1 MFKEK
6 CIPVKLIN
14 IFDEK
19 DVNAIFDKYFD
30 YLKSKSLSNNTIK
43 NYFRDLIEYFDY
55 LKQNNLLPDKS
66 IERNHIRKMLSH
78 LIDKG
83 FSKFSISRKI
93 SAIKSYLTFLEK
105 FNYSTNNYSELITIP
120 KRSKSLPKV
129 MTRKEISQLIKQVEM
144 NTKKN
149 LRDDALIELLY
160 STGLRVSEVANL
172 KIKDINFEKS
182 EINILGKGNKE
193 RVVIFNN
200 KSKEKIIR
208 YLKNDKR
215 VISLKTG
222 ALFQNKFK
230 EPLSPRSIQ
239 RLLKKYLNF
248 SGINSKYS
256 THTLRHTFATH
267 LLEGGADIKVIQQL
281 LGHSSPETTK
291 IYTHLSSPALKNVY
305 NNSHPRSFSKIKN

>member
-1 MFKEK
+1 MNLM
-6 CIPVKLIN
+6 IPKKLII
-14 IFDEK
+14 IFNDNELNN
-19 DVNAIFDKYFD
+19 VLTEYFD
-30 YLKSKSLSNNTIK
+30 YLKSKSLSENTIK
-43 NYFRDLIEYFDY
+43 NYFRDLIEYFNY
-55 LKQNNLLPDKS
+55 LNQNNLSAFKS
-66 IERNHIRKMLSH
+66 IKPEHIRKMLSF
-78 LIDKG
+78 LIDRG
-83 FSKFSISRKI
+83 FSKLSISRKI

-105 FNYSTNNYSELITIP
+105 FNYSSDNFSELITIP
-120 KRSKSLPKV
+120 KKTRSLPKV
-129 MTRKEISQLIKQVEM
+129 MTEKEINQLIKHVEI

-160 STGLRVSEVANL
+160 STGLRVTEVANL
-172 KIKDINFEKS
+172 KIGDINFEKS
-182 EINILGKGNKE
+182 EIKILGKGNKQ

-200 KSKEKIIR
+200 KSKEKIIK

-215 VISLKTG
+215 LISLKTE

-230 EPLSPRSIQ
+230 QSLSPRSIQ

>member
-1 MFKEK
+1 MNLM
-6 CIPVKLIN
+6 IPKKLLI
-14 IFDEK
+14 IFNDNELNN
-19 DVNAIFDKYFD
+19 VLTEYFD
-30 YLKSKSLSNNTIK
+30 YLKSKSLSENTIK
-43 NYFRDLIEYFDY
+43 NYFRDLIDYFNY
-55 LKQNNLLPDKS
+55 LNQNNLSAFKS
-66 IERNHIRKMLSH
+66 IKPEHIRKMLSF

-83 FSKFSISRKI
+83 FSRLSISRKI
-93 SAIKSYLTFLEK
+93 SAIKSYITFLEK
-105 FNYSTNNYSELITIP
+105 FNYSSDNYSELITIP
-120 KRSKSLPKV
+120 KKTRILPKV
-129 MTRKEISQLIKQVEM
+129 MTEKEINQLIKHVEI

-172 KIKDINFEKS
+172 KIGDINFEKS
-182 EINILGKGNKE
+182 EIKILGKGNKQ

-200 KSKEKIIR
+200 KSKEKIIK

-215 VISLKTG
+215 LISLNTG
-222 ALFQNKFK
+222 ALFQNKYK
-230 EPLSPRSIQ
+230 QSLSPRSIQ

>member
-1 MFKEK
+1 MNLM
-6 CIPVKLIN
+6 IPKKLLI
-14 IFDEK
+14 IFNDNELNN
-19 DVNAIFDKYFD
+19 VLTEYFH
-30 YLKSKSLSNNTIK
+30 YLKSKSLSENTIK
-43 NYFRDLIEYFDY
+43 NYFRDLIEYFNY
-55 LKQNNLLPDKS
+55 LNQNNLSAFKS
-66 IERNHIRKMLSH
+66 IKPEHIRKMLSF

-83 FSKFSISRKI
+83 FSKLSISRKI
-93 SAIKSYLTFLEK
+93 SAIKSYITFLEK
-105 FNYSTNNYSELITIP
+105 FNYSSDNYSELITIP
-120 KRSKSLPKV
+120 KKTRILPKV
-129 MTRKEISQLIKQVEM
+129 MTEKEINQLIKHVEI

-172 KIKDINFEKS
+172 KIGDINFEKS
-182 EINILGKGNKE
+182 EIKILGKGNKQ

-200 KSKEKIIR
+200 KSKEKIIK

-215 VISLKTG
+215 LISLNTG

-230 EPLSPRSIQ
+230 QSLSPRSIQ

>member
-1 MFKEK
+1 MNLM
-6 CIPVKLIN
+6 IPKKLLI
-14 IFDEK
+14 IFNDGELNK
-19 DVNAIFDKYFD
+19 ILSKYFD
-30 YLKSKSLSNNTIK
+30 YLESKSLSDNTVK
-43 NYFRDLIEYFDY
+43 NYFRDLIDYFIY
-55 LKQNNLLPDKS
+55 LKQNDLPPTKS
-66 IERNHIRKMLSH
+66 IEPKHIRKMLSF

-83 FSKFSISRKI
+83 FSKVSISRKI
-93 SAIKSYLTFLEK
+93 SAIKSYITFLEK
-105 FNYSTNNYSELITIP
+105 FNYSTNNYSELISIP
-120 KRSKSLPKV
+120 KKSKSLPKV
-129 MTRKEISQLIKQVEM
+129 MTKKEVSQLIKHVEM

-172 KIKDINFEKS
+172 KLKDINLKKS
-182 EINILGKGNKE
+182 EIKILGKGNKE
-193 RVVIFNN
+193 RIVIFNN

-215 VISLKTG
+215 YISIKTQ

-230 EPLSPRSIQ
+230 EAISTRSIQ
-239 RLLKKYLNF
+239 RILKKYLNF

-291 IYTHLSSPALKNVY
+291 IYTHVSSSTLKNVY

>member
-1 MFKEK
+1 MNLM
-6 CIPVKLIN
+6 IPKKLFI
-14 IFDEK
+14 IFNDNELNN
-19 DVNAIFDKYFD
+19 VLTEYFD
-30 YLKSKSLSNNTIK
+30 YLKSKSLSENTIK
-43 NYFRDLIEYFDY
+43 NYFRDLIDYFNY
-55 LKQNNLLPDKS
+55 LNQNNLSAFKS
-66 IERNHIRKMLSH
+66 IKPEHIRKMLSF

-83 FSKFSISRKI
+83 FSRLSISRKI
-93 SAIKSYLTFLEK
+93 SAIKSYITFLEK
-105 FNYSTNNYSELITIP
+105 FNYSSDNYSELITIP
-120 KRSKSLPKV
+120 KKTRILPKV
-129 MTRKEISQLIKQVEM
+129 MTEKEINQLIKHVEI

-172 KIKDINFEKS
+172 KIGDINFEKS
-182 EINILGKGNKE
+182 EIKILGKGNKQ

-200 KSKEKIIR
+200 KSKEKIIK

-215 VISLKTG
+215 LISLNTG
-222 ALFQNKFK
+222 ALFQNKYK
-230 EPLSPRSIQ
+230 QSLSPRSIQ

>member
-1 MFKEK
+1 
-6 CIPVKLIN
+6 
-14 IFDEK
+14 
-19 DVNAIFDKYFD
+19 
-30 YLKSKSLSNNTIK
+30 
-43 NYFRDLIEYFDY
+43 
-55 LKQNNLLPDKS
+55 
-66 IERNHIRKMLSH
+66 
-78 LIDKG
+78 
-83 FSKFSISRKI
+83 
-93 SAIKSYLTFLEK
+93 
-105 FNYSTNNYSELITIP
+105 
-120 KRSKSLPKV
+120 
-129 MTRKEISQLIKQVEM
+129 MTEKEINQLIKHVEI

-172 KIKDINFEKS
+172 KIGDINFEKS
-182 EINILGKGNKE
+182 EIKILGKGNKQ

-200 KSKEKIIR
+200 KSKEKIIK

-215 VISLKTG
+215 LISLNTG
-222 ALFQNKFK
+222 ALFQNKYK
-230 EPLSPRSIQ
+230 QSLSPRSIQ

>member
-1 MFKEK
+1 M
-6 CIPVKLIN
+6 IPKKLLI
-14 IFDEK
+14 IFNDGELYK
-19 DVNAIFDKYFD
+19 ILSKYFD
-30 YLKSKSLSNNTIK
+30 YLESKSLSDNTVK
-43 NYFRDLIEYFDY
+43 NYFRDLIDYFIY
-55 LKQNNLLPDKS
+55 LKLNDLSPTKS
-66 IERNHIRKMLSH
+66 IEPKHIRKMLSF

-83 FSKFSISRKI
+83 FSKVSISRKI
-93 SAIKSYLTFLEK
+93 SAIKSYITFLEK
-105 FNYSTNNYSELITIP
+105 FNYSKNNYSELISIP
-120 KRSKSLPKV
+120 KKSKSLPKV
-129 MTRKEISQLIKQVEM
+129 MTKKEVSQLIKHVEM

-172 KIKDINFEKS
+172 KLKDINLKKS
-182 EINILGKGNKE
+182 EIKILGKGNKE
-193 RVVIFNN
+193 RIVIFNN
-200 KSKEKIIR
+200 KSKEKIIS

-215 VISLKTG
+215 YISIKTE

-230 EPLSPRSIQ
+230 EALSTRSIQ
-239 RLLKKYLNF
+239 RILKKYLNF

-281 LGHSSPETTK
+281 MGHSSPETTK
-291 IYTHLSSPALKNVY
+291 IYTHVSSSTLKNVY

>member
-1 MFKEK
+1 MNLM
-6 CIPVKLIN
+6 IPKKLLI
-14 IFDEK
+14 IFNDNELNN
-19 DVNAIFDKYFD
+19 VLTEYFD
-30 YLKSKSLSNNTIK
+30 YLKSKSLSENTIK
-43 NYFRDLIEYFDY
+43 NYFRDLIDYFNY
-55 LKQNNLLPDKS
+55 LNQNNLSAFKS
-66 IERNHIRKMLSH
+66 IKPEHIRKMLSF

-83 FSKFSISRKI
+83 FSKLSISRKI
-93 SAIKSYLTFLEK
+93 SAIKSYITFLEK
-105 FNYSTNNYSELITIP
+105 FNYSPDNYSELITIP
-120 KRSKSLPKV
+120 KKTRSLPKV
-129 MTRKEISQLIKQVEM
+129 MTEKEINQLIKHVEI

-172 KIKDINFEKS
+172 KIGDINFEKS
-182 EINILGKGNKE
+182 EIKILGKGNKQ

-200 KSKEKIIR
+200 KSKEKIIK

-215 VISLKTG
+215 LISLNTG
-222 ALFQNKFK
+222 ALFQNKYK
-230 EPLSPRSIQ
+230 QSLSPRSIQ

-305 NNSHPRSFSKIKN
+305 NNSHPRSFSKIEN

>member
-1 MFKEK
+1 MNLM
-6 CIPVKLIN
+6 IPKKLLI
-14 IFDEK
+14 IFNDNELNN
-19 DVNAIFDKYFD
+19 VLTEYFD
-30 YLKSKSLSNNTIK
+30 YLKSKSLSENTIK
-43 NYFRDLIEYFDY
+43 NYFRDLIEYFNY
-55 LKQNNLLPDKS
+55 LNQNNLSAFKS
-66 IERNHIRKMLSH
+66 IKPEHIRKMLSF

-83 FSKFSISRKI
+83 FSKLSISRKI
-93 SAIKSYLTFLEK
+93 SAIKSYITFLEK
-105 FNYSTNNYSELITIP
+105 FNYSSDNYSELITIP
-120 KRSKSLPKV
+120 KKTRILPKV
-129 MTRKEISQLIKQVEM
+129 MTEKEINQLIKHVEI

-172 KIKDINFEKS
+172 KIGDINFEKS
-182 EINILGKGNKE
+182 EIKILGKGNKQ

-200 KSKEKIIR
+200 KSKEKIIK

-215 VISLKTG
+215 LISLNTG

-230 EPLSPRSIQ
+230 QSLSPRSIQ

>member
-1 MFKEK
+1 MNLM
-6 CIPVKLIN
+6 IPKKLLI
-14 IFDEK
+14 IFNDGELNK
-19 DVNAIFDKYFD
+19 ILSKYFD
-30 YLKSKSLSNNTIK
+30 YLESKSLSDNTVK
-43 NYFRDLIEYFDY
+43 NYFRDLIDYFIY
-55 LKQNNLLPDKS
+55 LRQNDLSPTKS
-66 IERNHIRKMLSH
+66 IEPKYIRKMLSF

-83 FSKFSISRKI
+83 FSKVSISRKI
-93 SAIKSYLTFLEK
+93 SAIKSYITFLEK
-105 FNYSTNNYSELITIP
+105 FNYSKNNYSELISIP
-120 KRSKSLPKV
+120 KKSKSLPKV
-129 MTRKEISQLIKQVEM
+129 MTKKEVSQLIKHVEM

-172 KIKDINFEKS
+172 KLKDINLKKS
-182 EINILGKGNKE
+182 EIKILGKGNKE
-193 RVVIFNN
+193 RIVIFNN

-215 VISLKTG
+215 YISIKTE

-230 EPLSPRSIQ
+230 EALSTRSIQ
-239 RLLKKYLNF
+239 RILKKYLNF

-281 LGHSSPETTK
+281 MGHSSPETTK
-291 IYTHLSSPALKNVY
+291 IYTHVSSSTLKNVY

>member
-1 MFKEK
+1 M
-6 CIPVKLIN
+6 IPKKLLI
-14 IFDEK
+14 IFNDNELNN
-19 DVNAIFDKYFD
+19 VLTEYFD
-30 YLKSKSLSNNTIK
+30 YLKSKSLSENTIK
-43 NYFRDLIEYFDY
+43 NYFRDLIDYFNY
-55 LKQNNLLPDKS
+55 LNQNNLSAFKS
-66 IERNHIRKMLSH
+66 IKPEHIRKMLSF

-83 FSKFSISRKI
+83 FSKLSISRKI
-93 SAIKSYLTFLEK
+93 SAIKSYITFLEK
-105 FNYSTNNYSELITIP
+105 FNYSSDNYSELITIP
-120 KRSKSLPKV
+120 KKTRSLPKV
-129 MTRKEISQLIKQVEM
+129 MTEKEINQLIKHVEI

-172 KIKDINFEKS
+172 KIGDINFEKS
-182 EINILGKGNKE
+182 EIKILGKGNKQ

-200 KSKEKIIR
+200 RSKEKIIK

-215 VISLKTG
+215 LISLNTG

-230 EPLSPRSIQ
+230 QSLSPRSIQ

>member
-1 MFKEK
+1 M
-6 CIPVKLIN
+6 IPKKLLI
-14 IFDEK
+14 IFNDGELNK
-19 DVNAIFDKYFD
+19 ILSKYFD
-30 YLKSKSLSNNTIK
+30 YLESKSLSENTVK
-43 NYFRDLIEYFDY
+43 NYFRDLIDYFIY
-55 LKQNNLLPDKS
+55 LKQNDLSPTKS
-66 IERNHIRKMLSH
+66 IEPKYIRKMLSF
-78 LIDKG
+78 LIGKG
-83 FSKFSISRKI
+83 FSKISISRKI
-93 SAIKSYLTFLEK
+93 SAIKSYINFLEK
-105 FNYSTNNYSELITIP
+105 FNYSKNNYSELIRIP
-120 KRSKSLPKV
+120 KKSKSLPKV
-129 MTRKEISQLIKQVEM
+129 MTKKEISQLIKHVEM

-172 KIKDINFEKS
+172 KLKDINLKKS
-182 EINILGKGNKE
+182 EIKILGKGNKE
-193 RVVIFNN
+193 RIVIFNN

-215 VISLKTG
+215 YISIKTE

-230 EPLSPRSIQ
+230 EALSTRSIQ
-239 RLLKKYLNF
+239 RILKKYLNF

-281 LGHSSPETTK
+281 MGHSSPETTK
-291 IYTHLSSPALKNVY
+291 IYTHVSSSTLKNVY

>member
-1 MFKEK
+1 MNLM
-6 CIPVKLIN
+6 IPKKLLI
-14 IFDEK
+14 IFNDGELNK
-19 DVNAIFDKYFD
+19 ILSKYFD
-30 YLKSKSLSNNTIK
+30 YLESKSLSDNTVK
-43 NYFRDLIEYFDY
+43 NYFRDLIDYFIY
-55 LKQNNLLPDKS
+55 LRQNDLSPTKS
-66 IERNHIRKMLSH
+66 IEPKYIRKMLSF
-78 LIDKG
+78 LINKG
-83 FSKFSISRKI
+83 FSKVSISRKI
-93 SAIKSYLTFLEK
+93 SAIKSYITFLEK
-105 FNYSTNNYSELITIP
+105 FNYSKNNYSELISIP
-120 KRSKSLPKV
+120 KKSKSLPKV
-129 MTRKEISQLIKQVEM
+129 MTKKEVSQLIKHVEM

-172 KIKDINFEKS
+172 KLKDINLKKS
-182 EINILGKGNKE
+182 EIKILGKGNKE
-193 RVVIFNN
+193 RIVIFNN

-215 VISLKTG
+215 YISIKTE

-230 EPLSPRSIQ
+230 EALSTRSIQ
-239 RLLKKYLNF
+239 RILKKYLNF

-281 LGHSSPETTK
+281 MGHSSPETTK
-291 IYTHLSSPALKNVY
+291 IYTHVSSSTLKNVY

>member
-1 MFKEK
+1 MNLV
-6 CIPVKLIN
+6 IPKKLLI
-14 IFDEK
+14 IFNDNELNN
-19 DVNAIFDKYFD
+19 VLTEYFD
-30 YLKSKSLSNNTIK
+30 YLKSKSLSENTIK
-43 NYFRDLIEYFDY
+43 NYFRDLIEYFNY
-55 LKQNNLLPDKS
+55 LDQNNLSAFKS
-66 IERNHIRKMLSH
+66 IKPEHIRKMLSF
-78 LIDKG
+78 LIDRG
-83 FSKFSISRKI
+83 FSKLSISRKI
-93 SAIKSYLTFLEK
+93 SAIKSYITFLEK
-105 FNYSTNNYSELITIP
+105 FNYSSDNFSELITIP
-120 KRSKSLPKV
+120 KKTRSLPKV
-129 MTRKEISQLIKQVEM
+129 MTEKEINQLIKHVEI

-160 STGLRVSEVANL
+160 STGLRVSEIANL
-172 KIKDINFEKS
+172 KIGDINFEKS
-182 EINILGKGNKE
+182 EIKILGKGNKQ

-200 KSKEKIIR
+200 KSKEKIIK
-208 YLKNDKR
+208 YMKNDKR
-215 VISLKTG
+215 LISLKTE

-230 EPLSPRSIQ
+230 QSLSPRSIQ

>member
-1 MFKEK
+1 MNLV
-6 CIPVKLIN
+6 IPKKLLI
-14 IFDEK
+14 IFNDNELNN
-19 DVNAIFDKYFD
+19 VLTEYFD
-30 YLKSKSLSNNTIK
+30 YLKSKSLSENTIK
-43 NYFRDLIEYFDY
+43 NYFRDLIEYFNY
-55 LKQNNLLPDKS
+55 LDQNNLSAFKS
-66 IERNHIRKMLSH
+66 IKPEHIRKMLSF
-78 LIDKG
+78 LIDRG
-83 FSKFSISRKI
+83 FSKLSISRKI

-105 FNYSTNNYSELITIP
+105 FNYSSDNFSELITIP
-120 KRSKSLPKV
+120 KKTRSLPKV
-129 MTRKEISQLIKQVEM
+129 MTEKEINQLIKHVEI

-172 KIKDINFEKS
+172 KIGDINFEKS
-182 EINILGKGNKE
+182 EIKILGKGNKQ

-200 KSKEKIIR
+200 KSKEKIIK

-215 VISLKTG
+215 LISLKTE

-230 EPLSPRSIQ
+230 QSLSPRSIQ

>member
-1 MFKEK
+1 MNLA
-6 CIPVKLIN
+6 IPKKLLI
-14 IFDEK
+14 IFNDGELNK
-19 DVNAIFDKYFD
+19 ILSKYFD
-30 YLKSKSLSNNTIK
+30 YLESKSLSDNTTK
-43 NYFRDLIEYFDY
+43 NYFRDLIDYFIY
-55 LKQNNLLPDKS
+55 LKLNDLSPTKS
-66 IERNHIRKMLSH
+66 IEPKHIRKMLSF

-83 FSKFSISRKI
+83 FSKVSISRKI
-93 SAIKSYLTFLEK
+93 SAIKSYITFLEK
-105 FNYSTNNYSELITIP
+105 FNYSKNNYSELISIP
-120 KRSKSLPKV
+120 KKSKSLPKV
-129 MTRKEISQLIKQVEM
+129 MTKKEVSQLIKHVEM

-172 KIKDINFEKS
+172 KLKDINLEKS
-182 EINILGKGNKE
+182 EIKILGKGNKE
-193 RVVIFNN
+193 RIVIFNN
-200 KSKEKIIR
+200 KSKEKIIS

-215 VISLKTG
+215 YISIKTE

-230 EPLSPRSIQ
+230 EALSTRSIQ
-239 RLLKKYLNF
+239 RILKKYLNF

-281 LGHSSPETTK
+281 MGHSSPETTK
-291 IYTHLSSPALKNVY
+291 IYTHVSSSTLKNVY

>member
-1 MFKEK
+1 MNLM
-6 CIPVKLIN
+6 IPKKLLI
-14 IFDEK
+14 IFNDGELNK
-19 DVNAIFDKYFD
+19 ILSKYFD
-30 YLKSKSLSNNTIK
+30 YLESKSLSDNTVK
-43 NYFRDLIEYFDY
+43 NYFRDLIDYFIY
-55 LKQNNLLPDKS
+55 LKLNDLSPTKS
-66 IERNHIRKMLSH
+66 IEPKYIRKMLSF

-83 FSKFSISRKI
+83 FSKVSISRKI
-93 SAIKSYLTFLEK
+93 SAIKSYTTFLEK
-105 FNYSTNNYSELITIP
+105 FNYSKNNYSELISIP
-120 KRSKSLPKV
+120 KKSKSLPKV
-129 MTRKEISQLIKQVEM
+129 MTKKEVSQLIKHVEM

-172 KIKDINFEKS
+172 KLKDINLKKS
-182 EINILGKGNKE
+182 EIKILGKGNKE
-193 RVVIFNN
+193 RIVIFNN

-215 VISLKTG
+215 FISIKTE

-230 EPLSPRSIQ
+230 ESLTTRSIQ
-239 RLLKKYLNF
+239 RILKKYLNF

-281 LGHSSPETTK
+281 MGHSSPETTK
-291 IYTHLSSPALKNVY
+291 IYTHVSSSTLKNVY

>member
-1 MFKEK
+1 MNLM
-6 CIPVKLIN
+6 IPKKLLI
-14 IFDEK
+14 IFNDGELNK
-19 DVNAIFDKYFD
+19 ILSKYFD
-30 YLKSKSLSNNTIK
+30 YLESKSLSDNTVK
-43 NYFRDLIEYFDY
+43 NYFRDLIDYFIY
-55 LKQNNLLPDKS
+55 LKLNDLSPTKS
-66 IERNHIRKMLSH
+66 IEPKHIRKMLSF

-83 FSKFSISRKI
+83 FSKVSISRKI
-93 SAIKSYLTFLEK
+93 SAIKSYITFLEK
-105 FNYSTNNYSELITIP
+105 FNYSKNNYSELISIP
-120 KRSKSLPKV
+120 KKSKSLPKV
-129 MTRKEISQLIKQVEM
+129 MTKKEVSQLIKHVEM

-160 STGLRVSEVANL
+160 STGLRVSEVVNL
-172 KIKDINFEKS
+172 KLKDINLKKS
-182 EINILGKGNKE
+182 EIKILGKGNKE
-193 RVVIFNN
+193 RIVIFNN

-215 VISLKTG
+215 YISIKTE

-230 EPLSPRSIQ
+230 EALSTRSIQ
-239 RLLKKYLNF
+239 RILKKYLNF

-281 LGHSSPETTK
+281 MGHSSPETTK
-291 IYTHLSSPALKNVY
+291 IYTHVSSSTLKNVY

>member
-1 MFKEK
+1 MNLM
-6 CIPVKLIN
+6 IPKKLLI
-14 IFDEK
+14 IFNDGELNK
-19 DVNAIFDKYFD
+19 ILSKYFD
-30 YLKSKSLSNNTIK
+30 YLESKSLSDNTLK
-43 NYFRDLIEYFDY
+43 NYFRDLIDYFIY
-55 LKQNNLLPDKS
+55 LKLNDLSPTKS
-66 IERNHIRKMLSH
+66 IEPKHIRKMLSF

-83 FSKFSISRKI
+83 FSKVSISRKI
-93 SAIKSYLTFLEK
+93 SAIKSYITFLEK
-105 FNYSTNNYSELITIP
+105 FNYSKNNYSELISIP
-120 KRSKSLPKV
+120 KKSKSLPKV
-129 MTRKEISQLIKQVEM
+129 MTKKEVSQLIKHVEM

-160 STGLRVSEVANL
+160 STGLRVSEVVNL
-172 KIKDINFEKS
+172 KLKDINLEKS
-182 EINILGKGNKE
+182 EIKILGKGNKE
-193 RVVIFNN
+193 RIVIFNN

-215 VISLKTG
+215 FISIKTE

-230 EPLSPRSIQ
+230 EALSTRSIQ
-239 RLLKKYLNF
+239 RILKKYLNF

-281 LGHSSPETTK
+281 MGHSSPETTK
-291 IYTHLSSPALKNVY
+291 IYTHVSSSTLKNVY

>member
-1 MFKEK
+1 MNLM
-6 CIPVKLIN
+6 IPKKLLS
-14 IFDEK
+14 IFNDNELNN
-19 DVNAIFDKYFD
+19 VLTEYFD
-30 YLKSKSLSNNTIK
+30 YLKSKSLSENTIK
-43 NYFRDLIEYFDY
+43 NYFRDLIEYFNY
-55 LKQNNLLPDKS
+55 LNQNNLSAFKS
-66 IERNHIRKMLSH
+66 IKPEHIRKMLSF

-83 FSKFSISRKI
+83 FSKLSISRKI
-93 SAIKSYLTFLEK
+93 SAIKSYITFLEK
-105 FNYSTNNYSELITIP
+105 FNYSSDNYSELITIP
-120 KRSKSLPKV
+120 KKTRILPKV
-129 MTRKEISQLIKQVEM
+129 MTEKEINQLIKHVEI

-172 KIKDINFEKS
+172 KIGDINFEKS
-182 EINILGKGNKE
+182 EIKILGKGNKQ

-200 KSKEKIIR
+200 KSKEKIIK

-215 VISLKTG
+215 LISLNTG

-230 EPLSPRSIQ
+230 QSLSPRSIQ

>member
-1 MFKEK
+1 M
-6 CIPVKLIN
+6 IPKKLLI
-14 IFDEK
+14 IFNDNELNN
-19 DVNAIFDKYFD
+19 VLTEYFD
-30 YLKSKSLSNNTIK
+30 YLKSKSLSENTIK
-43 NYFRDLIEYFDY
+43 NYFRDLIDYFNY
-55 LKQNNLLPDKS
+55 LNQNNLSAFKS
-66 IERNHIRKMLSH
+66 IKPEHIRKMLSF

-83 FSKFSISRKI
+83 FSKLSISRKI
-93 SAIKSYLTFLEK
+93 SAIKSYITFLEK
-105 FNYSTNNYSELITIP
+105 FNYSSDNYSELITIP
-120 KRSKSLPKV
+120 KKTRILPKV
-129 MTRKEISQLIKQVEM
+129 MTEKEINQLIKHVEI

-172 KIKDINFEKS
+172 KIGDINFEKS
-182 EINILGKGNKE
+182 EIKILGKGNKQ

-200 KSKEKIIR
+200 KSKEKIIK

-215 VISLKTG
+215 LISLNTG
-222 ALFQNKFK
+222 ALFQNKYK
-230 EPLSPRSIQ
+230 QSLSPRSIQ

>member
-1 MFKEK
+1 MNLM
-6 CIPVKLIN
+6 IPKKLLI
-14 IFDEK
+14 IFNDGELNK
-19 DVNAIFDKYFD
+19 ILSKYFD
-30 YLKSKSLSNNTIK
+30 YLESKSLSDNTVK
-43 NYFRDLIEYFDY
+43 NYFRDLIDYFIY
-55 LKQNNLLPDKS
+55 LKQNHLSPAKS
-66 IERNHIRKMLSH
+66 IEPKHIRKMLSF

-83 FSKFSISRKI
+83 FSKVSISRKI
-93 SAIKSYLTFLEK
+93 SAIKSYITFLEK
-105 FNYSTNNYSELITIP
+105 FNYSKDNYSELISIP
-120 KRSKSLPKV
+120 KKSKSLPKV
-129 MTRKEISQLIKQVEM
+129 MTKKEVSQLIKHVEM

-172 KIKDINFEKS
+172 KLKDINLKKS
-182 EINILGKGNKE
+182 EIKILGKGNKE
-193 RVVIFNN
+193 RIVIFNN

-215 VISLKTG
+215 YISIKTE

-230 EPLSPRSIQ
+230 EALSTRSIQ
-239 RLLKKYLNF
+239 RILKKYLNF

-291 IYTHLSSPALKNVY
+291 IYTHVSSSTLKNVY
-305 NNSHPRSFSKIKN
+305 NNTHPRSFSKIKN

>member
-1 MFKEK
+1 MNLMVPK
-6 CIPVKLIN
+6 KLLI
-14 IFDEK
+14 IFNDNELNN
-19 DVNAIFDKYFD
+19 VLTEYFD
-30 YLKSKSLSNNTIK
+30 YLKSKSLSENTIK
-43 NYFRDLIEYFDY
+43 NYFRDLIEYFNY
-55 LKQNNLLPDKS
+55 LNQNNLSAFKS
-66 IERNHIRKMLSH
+66 IKPEHIRKMLSF
-78 LIDKG
+78 LIDRG
-83 FSKFSISRKI
+83 FSKLSISRKI

-105 FNYSTNNYSELITIP
+105 FNYSSDNFSELITIP
-120 KRSKSLPKV
+120 KKTRSLPKV
-129 MTRKEISQLIKQVEM
+129 MTEKEINQLIKHVEI

-160 STGLRVSEVANL
+160 STGLRVTEVANL
-172 KIKDINFEKS
+172 KIGDINFEKS
-182 EINILGKGNKE
+182 EIKILGKGNKQ

-200 KSKEKIIR
+200 KSKEKIIK

-215 VISLKTG
+215 LISLKTE

-230 EPLSPRSIQ
+230 QSLSPRSIQ

>member
-1 MFKEK
+1 MNLM
-6 CIPVKLIN
+6 IPKKLLI
-14 IFDEK
+14 IFNDGELNK
-19 DVNAIFDKYFD
+19 ILSKYLD
-30 YLKSKSLSNNTIK
+30 YLESKSLSDNTVK
-43 NYFRDLIEYFDY
+43 NYFRDLIDYFIY
-55 LKQNNLLPDKS
+55 LNQNELPPTKS
-66 IERNHIRKMLSH
+66 IEPKHIRKMLSF

-83 FSKFSISRKI
+83 FSKVSISRKI
-93 SAIKSYLTFLEK
+93 SAIKSYITFLEK
-105 FNYSTNNYSELITIP
+105 FNYSKNNYSELIRIP
-120 KRSKSLPKV
+120 KKSKSLPKV
-129 MTRKEISQLIKQVEM
+129 MTKKEISQLIKHVEM

-172 KIKDINFEKS
+172 KLKDINLKKS
-182 EINILGKGNKE
+182 EIKILGKGNKE
-193 RVVIFNN
+193 RIVIFNN

-215 VISLKTG
+215 YISIKSE

-230 EPLSPRSIQ
+230 EALSTRSIQ
-239 RLLKKYLNF
+239 RILKKYLNF

-281 LGHSSPETTK
+281 MGHSSPETTK
-291 IYTHLSSPALKNVY
+291 IYTHVSSSTLKNVY

>member
-1 MFKEK
+1 MNLM
-6 CIPVKLIN
+6 IPKKLLI
-14 IFDEK
+14 IFNDGELNK
-19 DVNAIFDKYFD
+19 ILSKYFD
-30 YLKSKSLSNNTIK
+30 YLESKSLSDNTVK
-43 NYFRDLIEYFDY
+43 NYFRDLIDYFIY
-55 LKQNNLLPDKS
+55 LKLNDLSPTKS
-66 IERNHIRKMLSH
+66 IEPKHIRKMLSF

-83 FSKFSISRKI
+83 FSKVSISRKI
-93 SAIKSYLTFLEK
+93 SAIKSYITFLEK
-105 FNYSTNNYSELITIP
+105 FNYSKNNYSELISIP
-120 KRSKSLPKV
+120 KKSKSLPKV
-129 MTRKEISQLIKQVEM
+129 MTKKEVSQLIKHVEM
-144 NTKKN
+144 NAKKN

-172 KIKDINFEKS
+172 KLKDINLKKS
-182 EINILGKGNKE
+182 EIKILGKGNKE
-193 RVVIFNN
+193 RIVIFNN

-215 VISLKTG
+215 YISIKTE

-230 EPLSPRSIQ
+230 EALSTRSIQ
-239 RLLKKYLNF
+239 RILKKYLNF

-281 LGHSSPETTK
+281 MGHSSPETTK
-291 IYTHLSSPALKNVY
+291 IYTHVSSSTLKNVY

>member
-1 MFKEK
+1 MNLM
-6 CIPVKLIN
+6 IPKKLLI
-14 IFDEK
+14 IFNDGELNK
-19 DVNAIFDKYFD
+19 ILSKYFD
-30 YLKSKSLSNNTIK
+30 YLESKSLSDNTVK
-43 NYFRDLIEYFDY
+43 NYFRDLIDYFIY
-55 LKQNNLLPDKS
+55 LKLNDLSPTKS
-66 IERNHIRKMLSH
+66 IEPKHIRKMLSF

-83 FSKFSISRKI
+83 FSKVSISRKI
-93 SAIKSYLTFLEK
+93 SAIKSYITFLEK
-105 FNYSTNNYSELITIP
+105 FNYSKNNYSELISIP
-120 KRSKSLPKV
+120 KKSKSLPKV
-129 MTRKEISQLIKQVEM
+129 MTKKEVSQLIKHVEM

-172 KIKDINFEKS
+172 KLKDINLEKS
-182 EINILGKGNKE
+182 EIKILGKGNKE
-193 RVVIFNN
+193 RIVIFNN

-215 VISLKTG
+215 FISIKTE

-230 EPLSPRSIQ
+230 EALSTRSIQ
-239 RLLKKYLNF
+239 RILKKYLNF

-281 LGHSSPETTK
+281 MGHSSPETTK
-291 IYTHLSSPALKNVY
+291 IYTHVSSSTLKNVY

>member
-1 MFKEK
+1 MNLM
-6 CIPVKLIN
+6 IPKKLLI
-14 IFDEK
+14 IFNDGELNK
-19 DVNAIFDKYFD
+19 ILSKYFD
-30 YLKSKSLSNNTIK
+30 YLESKSLSDNTVK
-43 NYFRDLIEYFDY
+43 NYFRDLIDYFIY
-55 LKQNNLLPDKS
+55 LKLNDLSPTKS
-66 IERNHIRKMLSH
+66 IEPKHIRKMLSF

-83 FSKFSISRKI
+83 FSKVSISRKI
-93 SAIKSYLTFLEK
+93 SAIKSYITFLEK
-105 FNYSTNNYSELITIP
+105 FNYSKDNYSELISIP
-120 KRSKSLPKV
+120 KKSKSLPKV
-129 MTRKEISQLIKQVEM
+129 MTKKEVSQLIKHVEM

-172 KIKDINFEKS
+172 KLKDINLEKS
-182 EINILGKGNKE
+182 EIKILGKGNKE
-193 RVVIFNN
+193 RIVIFNN

-215 VISLKTG
+215 YISIKTE

-230 EPLSPRSIQ
+230 EALSTRSIQ
-239 RLLKKYLNF
+239 RILKKYLNF

-281 LGHSSPETTK
+281 MGHSSPETTK
-291 IYTHLSSPALKNVY
+291 IYTHVSSSTLKNVY

>member
-1 MFKEK
+1 MNLM
-6 CIPVKLIN
+6 IPKKLLI
-14 IFDEK
+14 IFNDGELNK
-19 DVNAIFDKYFD
+19 ILSKYFD
-30 YLKSKSLSNNTIK
+30 YLESKSLSDNTVK
-43 NYFRDLIEYFDY
+43 NYFRDLIDYFIY
-55 LKQNNLLPDKS
+55 LKLNDLSPTKS
-66 IERNHIRKMLSH
+66 IEPKYIRKMLSF

-83 FSKFSISRKI
+83 FSKVSISRKI
-93 SAIKSYLTFLEK
+93 SAIKSYITFLEK
-105 FNYSTNNYSELITIP
+105 FNYSKNNYSELISIP
-120 KRSKSLPKV
+120 KKSKSLPKV
-129 MTRKEISQLIKQVEM
+129 MTKKEVSQLIKHVEM

-172 KIKDINFEKS
+172 KLKDINLKKS
-182 EINILGKGNKE
+182 EIKILGKGNKE
-193 RVVIFNN
+193 RIVIFNN

-215 VISLKTG
+215 YISIKTE

-230 EPLSPRSIQ
+230 EALSTRSIQ
-239 RLLKKYLNF
+239 RILKKYLNF

-281 LGHSSPETTK
+281 MGHSSPETTK
-291 IYTHLSSPALKNVY
+291 IYTHVSSSTLKNVY

>member
-1 MFKEK
+1 M
-6 CIPVKLIN
+6 IPKKLLV
-14 IFDEK
+14 IFNDGEFNK
-19 DVNAIFDKYFD
+19 ILSKYFD
-30 YLKSKSLSNNTIK
+30 YLESKSLSDNTVK
-43 NYFRDLIEYFDY
+43 NYFRDLIDYFIY
-55 LKQNNLLPDKS
+55 LKLNDLSPTKS
-66 IERNHIRKMLSH
+66 IEPKHIRKMLSF

-83 FSKFSISRKI
+83 FSKVSISRKI
-93 SAIKSYLTFLEK
+93 SAIKSYITFLEK
-105 FNYSTNNYSELITIP
+105 FNYSKNNYSELISIP
-120 KRSKSLPKV
+120 KKSKSLPKV
-129 MTRKEISQLIKQVEM
+129 MTKKEVSQLIKHVEM

-172 KIKDINFEKS
+172 KLKDINLKKS
-182 EINILGKGNKE
+182 EIKILGKGNKE
-193 RVVIFNN
+193 RIVIFNN

-215 VISLKTG
+215 YISIKTE

-230 EPLSPRSIQ
+230 EALSTRSIQ
-239 RLLKKYLNF
+239 RILKKYLNF

-281 LGHSSPETTK
+281 MGHSSPETTK
-291 IYTHLSSPALKNVY
+291 IYTHVSSSTLKNVY

>member
-1 MFKEK
+1 MNLM
-6 CIPVKLIN
+6 IPKKLLI
-14 IFDEK
+14 IFNDGELNK
-19 DVNAIFDKYFD
+19 ILSKYFD
-30 YLKSKSLSNNTIK
+30 YLESKSLSDNTVK
-43 NYFRDLIEYFDY
+43 NYFRDLIDYFIY
-55 LKQNNLLPDKS
+55 LKLNDLSPTKS
-66 IERNHIRKMLSH
+66 IELKHIRKMLSF

-83 FSKFSISRKI
+83 FSKVSISRKI
-93 SAIKSYLTFLEK
+93 SAIKSYTTFLEK
-105 FNYSTNNYSELITIP
+105 FNYSKNNYSELIRIP
-120 KRSKSLPKV
+120 KKSKSLPKV
-129 MTRKEISQLIKQVEM
+129 MTKKEVSQLIKHVEM
-144 NTKKN
+144 NAKKN

-172 KIKDINFEKS
+172 KLKDINLEKS
-182 EINILGKGNKE
+182 EMKILGKGNKE
-193 RVVIFNN
+193 RIVIFNN

-215 VISLKTG
+215 YISIKTE

-230 EPLSPRSIQ
+230 EALSTRSIQ
-239 RLLKKYLNF
+239 RILKKYLNF

-281 LGHSSPETTK
+281 MGHSSPETTK
-291 IYTHLSSPALKNVY
+291 IYTHVSSSTLKNVY

>member
-1 MFKEK
+1 MNLM
-6 CIPVKLIN
+6 IPKKLLI
-14 IFDEK
+14 IFNDGELNK
-19 DVNAIFDKYFD
+19 ILSKYFD
-30 YLKSKSLSNNTIK
+30 YLESKSLSENTVK
-43 NYFRDLIEYFDY
+43 NYFRDLIDYFIY
-55 LKQNNLLPDKS
+55 LKQNDLSPTKS
-66 IERNHIRKMLSH
+66 IEPKYIRKMLSF
-78 LIDKG
+78 LIGKG
-83 FSKFSISRKI
+83 FSKISISRKI
-93 SAIKSYLTFLEK
+93 SAIKSYINFLEK
-105 FNYSTNNYSELITIP
+105 FNYSKNNYSELISIP
-120 KRSKSLPKV
+120 KKSKSLPKV
-129 MTRKEISQLIKQVEM
+129 MTKKEISQLIKHVEM

-172 KIKDINFEKS
+172 KLKDINLKKS
-182 EINILGKGNKE
+182 EIKILGKGNKE
-193 RVVIFNN
+193 RIVIFNN

-215 VISLKTG
+215 YISIKTE

-230 EPLSPRSIQ
+230 EALSTRSIQ
-239 RLLKKYLNF
+239 RILKKYLNF

-281 LGHSSPETTK
+281 MGHSSPETTK
-291 IYTHLSSPALKNVY
+291 IYTHVSSSTLKNVY

>member
-1 MFKEK
+1 MNLM
-6 CIPVKLIN
+6 IPKKLLI
-14 IFDEK
+14 IFNDGELNK
-19 DVNAIFDKYFD
+19 ILSKYFD
-30 YLKSKSLSNNTIK
+30 YLESKSLSDNTVK
-43 NYFRDLIEYFDY
+43 NYFRDLIDYFIY
-55 LKQNNLLPDKS
+55 LKLNDLSPTKS
-66 IERNHIRKMLSH
+66 IEPKHIRKMLSF

-83 FSKFSISRKI
+83 FSKVSISRKI
-93 SAIKSYLTFLEK
+93 SAIKSYITFLEK
-105 FNYSTNNYSELITIP
+105 FNYSKNNYSELISIP
-120 KRSKSLPKV
+120 KKSKSLPKV
-129 MTRKEISQLIKQVEM
+129 MTKKEVIQLIKHVEM

-172 KIKDINFEKS
+172 KLKDINLKKS
-182 EINILGKGNKE
+182 EIKILGKGNKE
-193 RVVIFNN
+193 RIVIFNN

-215 VISLKTG
+215 YISIKTE

-230 EPLSPRSIQ
+230 EALSTRSIQ
-239 RLLKKYLNF
+239 RILKKYLNF

-281 LGHSSPETTK
+281 MGHSSPETTK
-291 IYTHLSSPALKNVY
+291 IYTHVSSSTLKNVY

>member
-1 MFKEK
+1 MNLM
-6 CIPVKLIN
+6 IPKKLLI
-14 IFDEK
+14 IFNDGELNK
-19 DVNAIFDKYFD
+19 ILSKYFD
-30 YLKSKSLSNNTIK
+30 YLESKSLSENTVK
-43 NYFRDLIEYFDY
+43 NYFRDLIDYFIY
-55 LKQNNLLPDKS
+55 LKQNDLSPTKS
-66 IERNHIRKMLSH
+66 IEPKYIRKMLSF
-78 LIDKG
+78 LIGKG
-83 FSKFSISRKI
+83 FSKISISRKI
-93 SAIKSYLTFLEK
+93 SAIKSYINFLEK
-105 FNYSTNNYSELITIP
+105 FNYSKNNYSELISIP
-120 KRSKSLPKV
+120 KKSKSLPKV
-129 MTRKEISQLIKQVEM
+129 MTKKEVSQLIKHVEM

-172 KIKDINFEKS
+172 KLKDINLEKS
-182 EINILGKGNKE
+182 EMKILGKGNKE
-193 RVVIFNN
+193 RIVIFNN

-215 VISLKTG
+215 YISIKTE

-230 EPLSPRSIQ
+230 EALSTRSIQ
-239 RLLKKYLNF
+239 RILKKYLNF

-281 LGHSSPETTK
+281 MGHSSPETTK
-291 IYTHLSSPALKNVY
+291 IYTHVSSSTLKNVY

>member
-1 MFKEK
+1 MNLM
-6 CIPVKLIN
+6 IPKKLII
-14 IFDEK
+14 IFSDGELNK
-19 DVNAIFDKYFD
+19 ILSKYFD
-30 YLKSKSLSNNTIK
+30 YLESKSLSDNTVK
-43 NYFRDLIEYFDY
+43 NYFRDLIDYFIY
-55 LKQNNLLPDKS
+55 LKQNDLPPTKS
-66 IERNHIRKMLSH
+66 IEPKHIRKMLSF

-83 FSKFSISRKI
+83 FSKVSISRKI
-93 SAIKSYLTFLEK
+93 SAIKSYITFLEK
-105 FNYSTNNYSELITIP
+105 FNYSTNNYSELISIP
-120 KRSKSLPKV
+120 KKSKKLPKV
-129 MTRKEISQLIKQVEM
+129 MTKKEVSQLIKHVEM

-172 KIKDINFEKS
+172 KLKDINLKKS
-182 EINILGKGNKE
+182 EIKILGKGNKE
-193 RVVIFNN
+193 RIVIFNN

-215 VISLKTG
+215 YISIKTQ

-230 EPLSPRSIQ
+230 EAISTRSIQ
-239 RLLKKYLNF
+239 RILKKYLNF

-291 IYTHLSSPALKNVY
+291 IYTHVSSSTLKNVY